1 MFAVSLL
8 LAGAWNKQI
17 DRHQSHHTD
26 ALPLSPRTRPAQQ
39 KHRYTVAESRY
50 RQALEVIPVQDVC
63 QQR

>member
-17 DRHQSHHTD
+17 DRHHTD
-26 ALPLSPRTRPAQQ
+26 ALPLSPRTRPEQQ

-50 RQALEVIPVQDVC
+50 GQALEVIPVQDVC